1 MTSEITAAKQEFA
14 AALTTAGIRVLDY
27 VPDRITPP
35 IVIVNAASP
44 YIATAEFGEYYL
56 NLELVLV
63 GATGTNKEETY
74 KLDQL
79 IEDVLL
85 AIEPLGYVKLRKEQA
100 VSQPYELQT
109 NNAGYLSA
117 NIYVQLAIT
126 L

>member
-1 MTSEITAAKQEFA
+1 MTSEITSAKLEFA
-14 AALTTAGIRVLDY
+14 AALTAAGLRVSDF
-27 VPDRITPP
+27 VPERITPP
-35 IVIVNAASP
+35 LVIVNAANP
-44 YIATAEFGEYYL
+44 YIQTAEFGEYYL

-63 GATGTNKEETY
+63 GATGTNKDETY

-79 IEDVLL
+79 IEDVLV
-85 AIEPLGYVKLRKEQA
+85 AIEPLNYVKLRKEQA
-100 VSQPYELQT
+100 VGAPYELQT